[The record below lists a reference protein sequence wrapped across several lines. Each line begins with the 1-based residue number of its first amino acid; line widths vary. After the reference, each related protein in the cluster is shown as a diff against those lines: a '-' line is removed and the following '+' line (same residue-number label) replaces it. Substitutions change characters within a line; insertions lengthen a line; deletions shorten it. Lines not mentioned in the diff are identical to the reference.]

1 MAINN
6 RSSWTAFV
14 IALTAIG
21 TVAEPGNALATNSQ
35 NALST
40 RLNNISSAL
49 QQRAN
54 QMSPEETPINRANLQ
69 AGFANGGSG
78 GGFGNARRGGWGD
91 GAGGGGF
98 ANVGRGGWADGSG
111 GGGFANVNNPWGNGW
126 GDGGGFANRGG
137 GGGFVNRW

>member
-49 QQRAN
+49 QHRDN
-54 QMSPEETPINRANLQ
+54 HMSPE
-69 AGFANGGSG
+69 
-78 GGFGNARRGGWGD
+78 
-91 GAGGGGF
+91 
-98 ANVGRGGWADGSG
+98 
-111 GGGFANVNNPWGNGW
+111 
-126 GDGGGFANRGG
+126 
-137 GGGFVNRW
+137 